1 MSREEEGVTK
11 TNVFVT
17 SESNRFSLCIKL
29 PRALVFSEIV
39 HSWKH
44 KGLES
49 RKEGRSLDAPVRDRW
64 LLSGVSLLT
73 VLTTRLVLRSV
84 YLHVRGSSPRGS
96 SPRGSS
102 LRGSSLR
109 GSSLLSASSLLG
121 SSRPR
126 ISSLALSKKPLSSSR
141 ALSGSL
147 SCCLASCPAGGTSS
161 AVFGGTSAALGGAS
175 SSALDCCSS
184 VRVKPSSSIR
194 VATSK

>member
-1 MSREEEGVTK
+1 MKRTSCVTK

-64 LLSGVSLLT
+64 LLGGVSLLT

-84 YLHVRGSSPRGS
+84 YRHVRGS

-102 LRGSSLR
+102 LRGSSL
-109 GSSLLSASSLLG
+109 LLASSLLG

-126 ISSLALSKKPLSSSR
+126 ISSLALSKSPCLLP
-141 ALSGSL
+141 ALSPAPSPAAWL
-147 SCCLASCPAGGTSS
+147 LAPPVGLLPPFS
-161 AVFGGTSAALGGAS
+161 AVPLLPLVVPLLPLLTVAQAS
-175 SSALDCCSS
+175 G
-184 VRVKPSSSIR
+184 
-194 VATSK
+194 

>member
-1 MSREEEGVTK
+1 MKRTSCVTK

-64 LLSGVSLLT
+64 LLGGVSLLT
-73 VLTTRLVLRSV
+73 VLTTQLVLRFV
-84 YLHVRGSSPRGS
+84 YRHV
-96 SPRGSS
+96 RGSS
-102 LRGSSLR
+102 LRGSSPR
-109 GSSLLSASSLLG
+109 GASLLSASSLLG

-126 ISSLALSKKPLSSSR
+126 ISSLALSKKPFSSSR
-141 ALSGSL
+141 LLSGSL
-147 SCCLASCPAGGTSS
+147 SDSLSDRPASCPAGGTSS

-175 SSALDCCSS
+175 SSSALGCCSS

-194 VATSK
+194 VAASK

>member
-1 MSREEEGVTK
+1 MKRTSCVTK

-64 LLSGVSLLT
+64 LLGGVSLLT

-84 YLHVRGSSPRGS
+84 YRHVRGSSPRGS
-96 SPRGSS
+96 S
-102 LRGSSLR
+102 LR
-109 GSSLLSASSLLG
+109 ASSLLG

>member
-1 MSREEEGVTK
+1 MKRTSCVTK

-64 LLSGVSLLT
+64 LLGGVSLLT
-73 VLTTRLVLRSV
+73 VLTTRLVLRFV
-84 YLHVRGSSPRGS
+84 YRHVRGS